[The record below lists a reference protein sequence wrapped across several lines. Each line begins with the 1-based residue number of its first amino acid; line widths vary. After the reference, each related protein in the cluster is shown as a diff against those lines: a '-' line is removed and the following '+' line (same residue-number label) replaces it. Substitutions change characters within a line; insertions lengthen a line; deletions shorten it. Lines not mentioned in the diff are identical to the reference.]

1 MEDIKKRTLLGFFGG
16 RRSWKPWMP
25 GVAEDYYGRGIRNV
39 LFEAFDN
46 DQDIFVRNHIPHD
59 EYKRKLKSSK
69 FCFNAP
75 GWAVWS
81 PRTDEAIAAGCIP
94 VILTDGTPMIEMPFE
109 QILDWN

>member
-1 MEDIKKRTLLGFFGG
+1 MFIYAIVLTNIFSLKSVKDVMEDIKKRTLLGFFGG

-59 EYKRKLKSSK
+59 EY
-69 FCFNAP
+69 
-75 GWAVWS
+75 V
-81 PRTDEAIAAGCIP
+81 T
-94 VILTDGTPMIEMPFE
+94 
-109 QILDWN
+109 